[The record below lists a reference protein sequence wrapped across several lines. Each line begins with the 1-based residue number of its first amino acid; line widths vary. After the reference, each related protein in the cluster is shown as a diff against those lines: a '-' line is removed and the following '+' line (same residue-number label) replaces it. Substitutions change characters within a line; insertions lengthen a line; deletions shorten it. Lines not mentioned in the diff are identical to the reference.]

1 MLDWHSVCFCSA
13 KRAFLNVKSLYTTGN
28 LKEELILSAEL
39 MMYTG
44 HCKEFQ
50 KPTFREKS
58 ANDLV
63 ILRKTQHHSFFRNT
77 PLLGNVFGCYLTSL
91 YAFCLVSRTR
101 SFYNLSLF
109 RPCALCFW
117 GGGARSRIT
126 RRQGEQTR
134 ASKLSL
140 SSACLSKQG
149 TIIYRPGTGRFW
161 LSPSP
166 PPSLAVK
173 WQSIF
178 YGPHWILS

>member
-13 KRAFLNVKSLYTTGN
+13 KRAFLNVN
-28 LKEELILSAEL
+28 
-39 MMYTG
+39 
-44 HCKEFQ
+44 
-50 KPTFREKS
+50 

-126 RRQGEQTR
+126 CRQGEQTR

-140 SSACLSKQG
+140 SLACLSKQG

-178 YGPHWILS
+178 YGPYWILS